1 MSPKKKSKSA
11 RTRYMIT
18 DFTPAQRAQVVNY
31 CRKHNISV
39 ARFLAELALE
49 DARRASEHD
58 LPEQDL
64 TITIKIPAAKLA
76 KLQIF
81 AQRQKKTTAN
91 FLRDLVLPAL
101 DKQKTSFVTETTSLR
116 YYLSPDEHRLVTKN
130 LKARRLS
137 ARNYIS
143 FLALKEIRDKNN

>member
-1 MSPKKKSKSA
+1 MSPKKKSKLA

-18 DFTPAQRAQVVNY
+18 DFTPRQRQQVVAY
-31 CRKHNISV
+31 CKKHGISV
-39 ARFLAELALE
+39 AKFLAELALE

-58 LPEQDL
+58 LPEQDI
-64 TITIKIPAAKLA
+64 TFTIKIPAAKLA

-81 AQRQKKTTAN
+81 AQRTKKTTEN

-101 DKQKTSFVTETTSLR
+101 DKQKTSFATETASLR
-116 YYLSPDEHRLVTKN
+116 YYLSPDEHRLVIKN

-143 FLALKEIRDKNN
+143 FLALKAIQDKNT